1 MWLTKLSI
9 RTPAGEAWTA
19 DFFTRIDRRSQIMN
33 KQSNPP
39 GLFIG
44 IDWAD
49 QKHDCYVIDRDGKGF
64 HQELAHSPEKIDA
77 WVAEMLQLADGKP
90 IAIMLEQS
98 RGPLVHALMFR
109 ENVLLFP
116 INPKQLVRYRE
127 SYPGCGKDDPTD
139 AKYLAR
145 MLRER
150 ISTLKAWQPDDEN
163 TRLLAHLSQQRRK
176 MVDGQTKLRLQLI
189 ALLKSYFPLVLEL
202 FATIRQQPLL
212 LSVLS
217 RWPDPRQLR
226 RADPRLIR
234 RVLREH
240 CVRNEERQNEIIDRI
255 RSAQLLTRD
264 DALIMPAAMAVRL
277 LVSQLQQ
284 SHKTIKEFDVKI
296 AEAMKRHPDAHLF
309 TSLRGAGPA
318 LAPRL
323 LCAFGSQKDRWEDAD
338 SLAAFC
344 GIAPVTRRSGKKC
357 QVRRRYACPKF
368 LRQTFH
374 EFADSAR
381 LYCPWTTARYRM
393 LRDRGMKHHA
403 ALRKLARSWI
413 RILFRVWKTGM
424 PFDCDRYIAQLKQ
437 RCPEITKYLAQQ
449 NSPSL

>member
-1 MWLTKLSI
+1 
-9 RTPAGEAWTA
+9 
-19 DFFTRIDRRSQIMN
+19 MN
-33 KQSNPP
+33 QQPHHP

-64 HQELAHSPEKIDA
+64 HQEIAHSPEDIDS
-77 WVAEMLQLADGKP
+77 WVGAMLQLADGEP

-98 RGPLVHALMFR
+98 RGPLIHALMFR

-116 INPKQLVRYRE
+116 INPKQLFRYRE
-127 SYPGCGKDDPTD
+127 SYPGGGKDDPTD

-150 ISTLKAWQPDDEN
+150 ITTLTAWQPDDEN

-176 MVDGQTKLRLQLI
+176 MVDGQTKLRQQLI
-189 ALLKSYFPLVLEL
+189 SQLKSYFPIVLEL
-202 FATIRQQPLL
+202 FRTVRQQPLL

-226 RADPRLIR
+226 RADRRLIR
-234 RVLREH
+234 RVLRDH
-240 CVRNEERQNEIIDRI
+240 CVRNEERQDEIIERI

-264 DALIMPAAMAVRL
+264 DALITPAAMAVKL

-284 SHKTIKEFDVKI
+284 SHKTIKEFDAKI
-296 AEAMKRHPDAHLF
+296 AEAMQQHPDAHLF

-323 LCAFGSQKDRWEDAD
+323 LCAFGSQKDRWKDAD
-338 SLAAFC
+338 SLAAFS
-344 GIAPVTRRSGKKC
+344 GIAPVTRKSGTKC

-381 LYCPWTTARYRM
+381 LYCPWTKARYRM
-393 LRDRGMKHHA
+393 LRDRGTKHHA

-413 RILFRVWKTGM
+413 RILFRVWQTGT
-424 PFDCDRYIAQLKQ
+424 PFDCDRYLAKLKQ
-437 RCPEITKYLAQQ
+437 RCPEIIPYLAPE
-449 NSPSL
+449 N

>member
-1 MWLTKLSI
+1 
-9 RTPAGEAWTA
+9 
-19 DFFTRIDRRSQIMN
+19 MN
-33 KQSNPP
+33 EQPQP

-64 HQELAHSPEKIDA
+64 HQEFKQSPEDIDT
-77 WVAEMLQLADGKP
+77 WVAEMLKRADGKP

-116 INPKQLVRYRE
+116 INPKQFARYRE
-127 SYPGCGKDDPTD
+127 SYPGGGKDDPTD

-150 ISTLKAWQPDDEN
+150 ITTLTAWQPDDEN
-163 TRLLAHLSQQRRK
+163 TRLLAHLSRQRRK
-176 MVDGQTKLRLQLI
+176 LVDGQTKLRLQLI
-189 ALLKSYFPLVLEL
+189 AQLKSYFPLVLEL
-202 FATIRQQPLL
+202 FGKEWQLPLL
-212 LSVLS
+212 LSVLG
-217 RWPDPRQLR
+217 RWADPRQLR
-226 RADPRLIR
+226 RADRRLIR
-234 RVLREH
+234 RVLSDH
-240 CVRNEERQNEIIDRI
+240 STRNEKQQNEIVERI
-255 RSAQLLTRD
+255 RSARLLTRD
-264 DALIMPAAMAVRL
+264 DALITPAAMAVKL
-277 LVSQLQQ
+277 LANQIQQ
-284 SHKTIKEFDVKI
+284 AQTTIKEFDAKI
-296 AEAMKRHPDAHLF
+296 AEAMKQHPNAHLF

-338 SLAAFC
+338 SLAAFS
-344 GIAPVTRRSGKKC
+344 GIAPVTRKSGKLC
-357 QVRRRYACPKF
+357 HVHRRYACPKF

-381 LYCPWTTARYRM
+381 IYCPWTKARYRM
-393 LRDRGMKHHA
+393 LRDRGMKHNA

-413 RILFRVWKTGM
+413 RILFRVWQTGT
-424 PFDCDRYIAQLKQ
+424 PFDCDRYIAKLKQ
-437 RCPEITKYLAQQ
+437 RCPEIIPYLTQE
-449 NSPSL
+449 N